1 MNKEQKQAI
10 RKFELWQQR
19 KFASNAKKGWRFFQP
34 DSVPVPT
41 PRSSREAWGGTYT
54 NKDHDRTQEN
64 YTTWTIYFFV
74 VCYVAFLIWREYV
87 SMQ

>member
-1 MNKEQKQAI
+1 MNKEQKQII

-34 DSVPVPT
+34 DTVAQPT

-54 NKDHDRTQEN
+54 NKDDDRRQEK
-64 YTTWTIYFFV
+64 YMTWTIYAFMFA
-74 VCYVAFLIWREYV
+74 YISFLIWKDF
-87 SMQ
+87 